1 MVGGWNLVLI
11 ERIKENLGS
20 IIITFLVIEVK
31 LNNVVVEITYI
42 NHFVKNLAIF
52 FRM

>member
-1 MVGGWNLVLI
+1 MLI

-31 LNNVVVEITYI
+31 LCVVVYGV
-42 NHFVKNLAIF
+42 VK
-52 FRM
+52 